1 MQRRQAPRRCV
12 SRQVVGVVAALALLG
27 LAVALPPAATA
38 SPAAVTTATLT
49 VEVTQAWSR
58 MPIDGTSVWLF
69 SATTNAVVAAAVTDA
84 FGNATVVAPAGS
96 YRLLVWSAARPH
108 PPTWVGGAT
117 PGAEPPIVLGAG
129 SNLVRVGVR
138 GGGTVFGSV
147 TGFGG
152 PVPAARVRL
161 LPTDGNLPVREVTVG
176 DDGAWMA
183 TVAAGSYRVEAAD
196 SEGNFPAVWFG
207 GSLTR
212 AAATVFS
219 VSEGQVVEA
228 SVELS
233 ERSFALVMGTVT
245 ADGSP
250 APMAVV
256 TVHDR
261 SGAMPDTRVL
271 TDGRGVFLAEVPA
284 GQYVVR
290 AKVIGMTGEW
300 WNDAPDE
307 ESAAVLSMAVGSVRT
322 VSIGIASPARQTV
335 PPLTGAAGGPATVAV
350 GDSILQFTTTRLTSR
365 LAPTQRVSVRGYE
378 GATVADSWPIA
389 DRLAALDPDRVVVVL
404 GTNDLV
410 RTTAPVASIGADL
423 DTLLARFPDAGC
435 IVLTT
440 AALTSPTGLPIP
452 RVVEL
457 NDHVRARVG
466 ADPRVRVADWDTAV
480 RLAALGSG
488 PALLDVDGIHPTDL
502 GEARLVD
509 LWAGALAGCP

>member
-1 MQRRQAPRRCV
+1 VRRRQAPRRCGRRHV
-12 SRQVVGVVAALALLG
+12 AGFVAALAVLG
-27 LAVALPPAATA
+27 LAMVLPPPAGAT
-38 SPAAVTTATLT
+38 PTTATLT

-69 SATTNAVVAAAVTDA
+69 SATSNAVVAAAVTDA
-84 FGNATVVAPAGS
+84 FGNATVQAPAGS

-117 PGAEPPIVLGAG
+117 PGVEPPIVLGTG

-138 GGGTVFGSV
+138 GGGTVYGSV

-152 PVPAARVRL
+152 PMPGARVRL

-183 TVAAGSYRVEAAD
+183 TVAAGSYRLEAAD
-196 SEGNFPAVWFG
+196 ADGNFPAVWFG
-207 GSLTR
+207 GTLTR
-212 AAATVFS
+212 AAATVFT

-233 ERSFALVMGTVT
+233 QRSLALVMGTVT
-245 ADGSP
+245 ADGAP

-256 TVHDR
+256 TVHDL
-261 SGAMPDTRVL
+261 SGAVPDTRVL
-271 TDGRGVFLAEVPA
+271 TDGRGVFFAEVPA
-284 GQYVVR
+284 GQVVVR

-307 ESAAVLSMAVGSVRT
+307 DSAVVLPVAVGSVRT
-322 VSIGIASPARQTV
+322 VAIGIASPAQQTV
-335 PPLTGAAGGPATVAV
+335 PSLTGTAGGPVTVAV
-350 GDSILQFTTTRLTSR
+350 GDSILQFTTTRLTNR

-378 GATVADSWPIA
+378 GATVADARPVA
-389 DRLAALDPDRVVVVL
+389 DRLAAFDPGRVVVVL

-410 RTTAPVASIGADL
+410 RTTAPVTAIGADL
-423 DTLLARFPDAGC
+423 DALLAEFPDASC

-440 AALTSPTGLPIP
+440 VGLTSPTGLPIP

-457 NDHVRARVG
+457 NDHLRARVG
-466 ADPRVRVADWDTAV
+466 VDPRVRVADWDMVV
-480 RLAALGSG
+480 RMAALGSG